1 MQLEAYRQSLAK
13 SQAKELKILDVSTKY
28 KGLHH

>member
-1 MQLEAYRQSLAK
+1 MELEAYRQSLAK
-13 SQAKELKILDVSTKY
+13 SQAKELNILDVTTKH